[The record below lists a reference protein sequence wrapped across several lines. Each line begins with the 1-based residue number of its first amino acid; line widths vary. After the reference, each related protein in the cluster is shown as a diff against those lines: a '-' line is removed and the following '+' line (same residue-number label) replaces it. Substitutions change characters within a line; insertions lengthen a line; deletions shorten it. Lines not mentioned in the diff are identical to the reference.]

1 MRRGAPARLYP
12 LCDLMQSICA
22 CEPCAAKKQEIPY
35 MSPDNVF
42 FKGLEL
48 WVRENVTRKI
58 TLQEV
63 ASRYGYSKWYL
74 NRSYMLYSGISLGA
88 FIRLERM
95 KAAADDLINSGNR
108 IMDIALRYE
117 FESQQA
123 FTRAFSRHYGMPP
136 ATFRKV
142 MRNRQSPDRK
152 HS

>member
-1 MRRGAPARLYP
+1 
-12 LCDLMQSICA
+12 
-22 CEPCAAKKQEIPY
+22 

-117 FESQQA
+117 FESQQT

>member
-1 MRRGAPARLYP
+1 
-12 LCDLMQSICA
+12 MQSICA
-22 CEPCAAKKQEIPY
+22 REPCAAKKQGIQY

-48 WVRENVTRKI
+48 WIKENVTRKI

-74 NRSYMLYSGISLGA
+74 NRRYRFYSGISLGT

-117 FESQQA
+117 FESQQT
-123 FTRAFSRHYGMPP
+123 FTWAFSRHFGMPP

-142 MRNRQSPDRK
+142 MRNRQTQNRK
-152 HS
+152 YS